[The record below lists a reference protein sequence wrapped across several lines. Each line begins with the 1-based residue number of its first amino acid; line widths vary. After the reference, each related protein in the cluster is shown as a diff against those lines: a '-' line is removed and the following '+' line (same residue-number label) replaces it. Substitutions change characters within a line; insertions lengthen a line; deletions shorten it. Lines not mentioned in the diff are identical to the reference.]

1 MVLHRTNPVG
11 LKRSSSYPRLY
22 LNGLGSGELV
32 AVDQQGTVR
41 ILETTHA
48 SLERCVCVCAC
59 MRVRAHACRE
69 EGGWM
74 EGNSRKA
81 YLVCQAGSG
90 LGEKYKHVT

>member
-48 SLERCVCVCAC
+48 SLERCVCVC
-59 MRVRAHACRE
+59 VRACVCVRTRAERR
-69 EGGWM
+69 GDGW
-74 EGNSRKA
+74 KA
-81 YLVCQAGSG
+81 IAGRPTWCAKLV
-90 LGEKYKHVT
+90 LVWERNINM